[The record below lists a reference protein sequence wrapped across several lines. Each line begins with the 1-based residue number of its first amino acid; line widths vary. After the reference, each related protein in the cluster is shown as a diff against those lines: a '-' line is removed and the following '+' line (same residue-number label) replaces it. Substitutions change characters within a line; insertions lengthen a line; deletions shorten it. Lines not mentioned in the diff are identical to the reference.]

1 MVAYS
6 SAPEAAGN
14 GAFQKDVCKSYV
26 RETAYRAWQNSAA
39 CG

>member
-1 MVAYS
+1 MLRIVLP
-6 SAPEAAGN
+6 PEAARN